1 MDVLKDFGF
10 HMIFD
15 IARPEPAG
23 PFPGMGC
30 GDGGEKGRR
39 AAGTGDL
46 TGEVNG

>member
-23 PFPGMGC
+23 PFPAMAVEMAEGWNEGQQ
-30 GDGGEKGRR
+30 
-39 AAGTGDL
+39 DL
-46 TGEVNG
+46 TGEVWLT

>member
-23 PFPGMGC
+23 PLPAMAVEWRREGTKAQQ
-30 GDGGEKGRR
+30 GGS
-39 AAGTGDL
+39 TSM
-46 TGEVNG
+46 T